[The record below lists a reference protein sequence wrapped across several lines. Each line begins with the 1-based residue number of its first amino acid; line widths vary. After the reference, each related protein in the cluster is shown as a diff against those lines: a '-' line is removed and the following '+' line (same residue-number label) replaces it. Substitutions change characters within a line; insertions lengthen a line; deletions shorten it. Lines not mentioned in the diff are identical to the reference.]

1 MGRLFFVLFLN
12 RTFRIESWLVIM
24 GVKPRPCLVC
34 YFSSF
39 PHSLHHIKYT
49 KRHMFGILNVDE
61 IKN

>member
-1 MGRLFFVLFLN
+1 MQKQSALNVRADVLDVAQEAQDA
-12 RTFRIESWLVIM
+12 TIW
-24 GVKPRPCLVC
+24 PCLVC

-39 PHSLHHIKYT
+39 PLSLHHIKYI